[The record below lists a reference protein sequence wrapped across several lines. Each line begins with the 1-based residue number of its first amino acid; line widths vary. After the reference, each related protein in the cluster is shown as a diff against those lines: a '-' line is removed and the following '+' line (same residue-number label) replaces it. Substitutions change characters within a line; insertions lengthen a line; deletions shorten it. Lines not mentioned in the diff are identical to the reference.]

1 MPPTERR
8 ERGPAGSGGVRR
20 RELLGATAAGAI
32 FGAAGTAS
40 GQETIELVG
49 GTDGW
54 VGRSPEGI
62 VDETNPT
69 LALEPGTD
77 YALVWENA
85 DGAAHNVVVENDDGD
100 RLVRSDVLER
110 EGATQTVEFTATA
123 EMTTYYCEVHP
134 SSMRGRIDAGEGTPT
149 PEGTATPY
157 PEQGA
162 VPRGPTVRLERV
174 AEGLTSPVAFEAAP
188 GETGLHVVVDQ
199 VGLAYRYDEGL
210 VEDPFLDVRDRLV
223 DIGEG
228 TWADYDERGLL
239 GLAFH
244 PSFDDDRKFYVRY
257 SAPPREGNPFQDYG
271 HTAVISEFRATDD
284 ATRAREGSE
293 RIVMEVPVPGPVHNG
308 GGLAFGPDEYL
319 YVGLADGSSHNGAG
333 PGHVEDWYDGNSGGN
348 AQNVE
353 ANRLGG
359 ILRIDVDGRDGD
371 QGYAI
376 PEDNPLVGRPGH
388 DEFYAWGIRN
398 PWRFS
403 FDSEGRLF
411 EGDPGGRRF
420 EEVNLVEKGGNYGWN
435 VKEGT
440 HCFDADDPGEPREDC
455 PDSTPEDVRGGE
467 ELLDPII
474 EFPHWDDHGRPV
486 GTAVIGGYF
495 YESDAVPDLSGR
507 YVFGDFSRTYEQP
520 DGSLFVASPPSD
532 GGLWSM
538 EKLVIEGDPGGRL
551 GRFVFGFGRDAE
563 GELYLL
569 SNETGGPNGE
579 TGTVHR
585 IAEASGA
592 TGTAT
597 EGTATDGTPPGD
609 GVDTELLLLSLFS
622 GLVGLGTYLFYRRES
637 DGQ

>member
-1 MPPTERR
+1 MIPPGRSESHL
-8 ERGPAGSGGVRR
+8 GGSDGVRR
-20 RELLGATAAGAI
+20 REVLGAATAGAI
-32 FGAAGTAS
+32 LGSADVAS

-54 VGRSPEGI
+54 VGRSPDDVAG
-62 VDETNPT
+62 ETNPT
-69 LALEPGTD
+69 LVLDPGTD
-77 YALVWENA
+77 YAVVCENA
-85 DGAAHNVVVENDDGD
+85 DGAAHNLVVEDGDGD
-100 RLVRSDVLER
+100 RLVRSDLVER

-134 SSMRGRIDAGEGTPT
+134 NSMRGNVDAGQGTPT
-149 PEGTATPY
+149 PEGETTPY

-162 VPRGPTVRLERV
+162 IPRGPSVRLEPV
-174 AEGLTSPVAFEAAP
+174 VEGLISPVAFEPAP
-188 GETGLHVVVDQ
+188 GETELQVVVDQ
-199 VGLAYRYDEGL
+199 VGRVYRYDDGL

-223 DIGEG
+223 NIGEG

-244 PSFDDDRKFYVRY
+244 PEFADNRTFYVRY

-271 HTAVISEFRATDD
+271 HTAVVAEFQATED
-284 ATRAREGSE
+284 ATYARDDSE
-293 RIVMEVPVPGPVHNG
+293 RIVLEEPLPGPVHNG
-308 GGLAFGPDEYL
+308 GGLAFGPDGYL
-319 YVGLADGSSHNGAG
+319 YVGIADGSSHNGAG
-333 PGHVEDWYDGNSGGN
+333 PGHVEDWYDGNPGGN

-359 ILRIDVDGRDGD
+359 ILRIDVDGRDGEK
-371 QGYAI
+371 GYAI

-388 DEFYAWGIRN
+388 DEYYAWGIRN

-440 HCFDADDPGEPREDC
+440 HCFDAEDPGQPKDDC
-455 PDSTPEDVRGGE
+455 PDSTPDDVRGGE
-467 ELLDPII
+467 NLRDPVV
-474 EFPHWDDHGRPV
+474 EYPHWDDNGRPV

-495 YESDAVPDLSGR
+495 YESGGVPDLTDR
-507 YVFGDFSRTYEQP
+507 YVFGDFSRAYERP
-520 DGSLFVASPPSD
+520 AGSLFVASPSD
-532 GGLWSM
+532 GDLWSM
-538 EKLVIEGDPGGRL
+538 ETLVIEGRPEGRL
-551 GRFVFGFGRDAE
+551 GRFVFGFGRDAD

-585 IAEASGA
+585 IVEASEGTETR
-592 TGTAT
+592 TGTKP
-597 EGTATDGTPPGD
+597 GTGEQSDGDGTD
-609 GVDTELLLLSLFS
+609 AQLLLLSLFG
-622 GLVGLGTYLFYRRES
+622 GLIGLGSYLFFRRGS
-637 DGQ
+637 DGA